1 MKLAFQ
7 LAYKNLIGAGLRT
20 WLNVGV
26 LSFVF
31 VVIIMFNGL
40 LEGWSEQSIRES
52 IQWEYA
58 HGHLLHKDYD
68 PLDPFT
74 IKDGHGKMDEKS
86 TSNLSPILIRQAT
99 IYPEGRVKA
108 IALKGIEAA
117 QNTLQLPTY
126 AFADAK
132 ADIPAIIGVR
142 MAETANLRVGDQVLL
157 RWRDKNGTFDAADIT
172 VVEIFNTNVASV
184 DQGQVWIPIEKL
196 WDMTG
201 LENEATLWVANEN
214 YSQKA
219 IKGWRFEDQDELLS
233 EFRSLMQMEKFG
245 SALFYVIL
253 LIIALI
259 AIFDTQVLSI
269 FRRQKEIGT
278 YVALGMTRQE
288 VMKLFTVEGAL
299 YSILGVIVGCIY
311 GIPLFI
317 LFHKIGFTLPEF
329 YQGMGIN
336 IPTTIIPVFGLTIII
351 GTGII
356 LIISATIVSLLPAR
370 NIARMDPVSA
380 LKGKLQ

>member
-58 HGHLLHKDYD
+58 QGHLMHQDYE

-74 IKDGHGKMDEKS
+74 IKDGHGKLEAS
-86 TSNLSPILIRQAT
+86 ATSNLTPILIRQAT
-99 IYPEGRVKA
+99 IYPDGRVKA
-108 IALKGIEAA
+108 VAIKGIEST
-117 QNTLQLPTY
+117 QSTVILPTE
-126 AFADAK
+126 ALLNSEAE
-132 ADIPAIIGVR
+132 IPAIIGVR
-142 MAETANLRVGDQVLL
+142 MAESANLKVGDQVLL

-172 VVEIFNTNVASV
+172 IVEIFNTNVASV
-184 DQGQVWIPIEKL
+184 DNGQIWIPIKNL
-196 WDMTG
+196 WEMTG
-201 LENEATLWVANEN
+201 LEQEATLWIANESYMPKEVN
-214 YSQKA
+214 
-219 IKGWRFEDQDELLS
+219 GWRFEDQDELLS
-233 EFRSLMQMEKFG
+233 EFRELMQIEKF
-245 SALFYVIL
+245 SSSIFYVIL

-278 YVALGMTRQE
+278 YVALGMTRLE
-288 VMKLFTVEGAL
+288 VLKLFTVEGAL
-299 YSILGVIVGCIY
+299 YSILGVIVGCMY

-317 LFHKIGFTLPEF
+317 WFHHVGFTLPEF

-336 IPTTIIPVFGLTIII
+336 IPPTIIPVFGPTVII
-351 GTGII
+351 GTAIV
-356 LIISATIVSLLPAR
+356 LIVSATIVSLLPAR
-370 NIARMDPVSA
+370 KIAKMDPVSA